1 MTDPEQAID
10 NLDNMLAQLERQ
22 ARLAEEL
29 AGAAR
34 RQRVLMEDGE
44 AQPLLSHL
52 DHRQRLIDAMD
63 RGQGELDRGACM
75 LEEKLSAATAEQR
88 RRVFALIDS
97 IKSNLAEV
105 LAVDSADSGRIAS
118 RLADVIGGGRAM
130 PQSGSSQS

>member
-1 MTDPEQAID
+1 MTDHEQAND

-22 ARLAEEL
+22 ARLAAEL
-29 AGAAR
+29 AVAAR
-34 RQRVLMEDGE
+34 RQRVLMEEGE

-63 RGQGELDRGACM
+63 SGQGELDREASM
-75 LEEKLSAATAEQR
+75 LEEKLSAATEEQR

-118 RLADVIGGGRAM
+118 RLADVIGGARNM
-130 PQSGSSQS
+130 PRGGNPRS